1 MISVGIDVSKGKS
14 TVCIMKPGG
23 EVVKSPFEM
32 NHTADELDS
41 LVSLINSFD
50 EETRVVL
57 EDTGHYHLP
66 VASYLAS
73 HDIFVCCVNALRM
86 KKYCAQ
92 SIRRAKTDKID
103 AVRIASFG
111 ITYWSEL
118 TKAYDAADTYDELRF
133 LARQYYQFTSVL
145 VKAKVNLSNLLDQV
159 MPGISN
165 LLQNQNDNHKLTAF
179 VERYIHFQVIL
190 DMGEKK
196 FTADYCKW
204 AKKMG
209 YRCNERKAA
218 EIFALA
224 QNGIPSLPN
233 SQSVKIAVREA
244 IKMIHS
250 TEESRNTILAQMQVL
265 CKTLPEYSVVK
276 DMSCIGDVLAP
287 RIIAE
292 IGDVRRF
299 KNKHSLI
306 AYAGIDAPPYQSGT
320 FNALE
325 HSCCFLPS
333 HIHSPCCV
341 FAFRHDVYYRLS
353 EDKSTVFRIINV
365 TKMRGFI
372 CAYHRRFS
380 LPTNAHS
387 ATVLGMALLSGQP
400 LPSRRVGG
408 CGACAGDYLPVSH
421 SHSNSQAAS

>member
-14 TVCIMKPGG
+14 TVCILKPGG
-23 EVVKSPFEM
+23 EVVKPPFEM
-32 NHTADELDS
+32 NHATEELDS
-41 LVSLINSFD
+41 LVSLIKSYD

-66 VASYLAS
+66 VASYLS
-73 HDIFVCCVNALRM
+73 SQGIFVCCVNALRM

-118 TKAYDAADTYDELRF
+118 TKAYDAPDTYDELRF
-133 LARQYYQFTSVL
+133 LARQYYQITAIL
-145 VKAKVNLSNLLDQV
+145 VKAKVNFSNLLDQV

-165 LLQNQNDNHKLTAF
+165 LLQNQKDNHKLTEF
-179 VERYIHFQVIL
+179 VGQYIHFQTIL

-196 FTADYCKW
+196 FNADYCKW

-218 EIFALA
+218 EIYFLA

-233 SQSVKIAVREA
+233 TQSVKIAVREA

-250 TEESRNTILAQMQVL
+250 TEESRNTILAQMQL
-265 CKTLPEYSVVK
+265 LSKTLSEYAVIR
-276 DMSCIGDVLAP
+276 DMNCIGDVLAP

-292 IGDVRRF
+292 IGDIRRF

-306 AYAGIDAPPYQSGT
+306 AYAGIDAPPYQSGA
-320 FNALE
+320 FNASERKISKRGNAYLRKTGYE
-325 HSCCFLPS
+325 IMQSLIKHKPNGDPVYDFIQKKRSEGKCGKEAMIAGLNKFL
-333 HIHSPCCV
+333 
-341 FAFRHDVYYRLS
+341 RVYYGKVMELYS
-353 EDKSTVFRIINV
+353 K
-365 TKMRGFI
+365 
-372 CAYHRRFS
+372 
-380 LPTNAHS
+380 
-387 ATVLGMALLSGQP
+387 
-400 LPSRRVGG
+400 
-408 CGACAGDYLPVSH
+408 
-421 SHSNSQAAS
+421 